1 MKSLAQIQKNLAK
14 ILKAEKGLNFIAVL
28 SKKFPQAKIYL
39 VGGMARD
46 LFLGRESKDYDFVV
60 CGVPAKKLETI
71 LKKLG
76 TTNLVGKRFGVFKFA
91 PKNSALTLDIAL
103 PRTEHAWGTGGYRDV
118 ETQSDWRLPIE
129 KDLAR
134 RDFTINA
141 MALELGI
148 RNKELGIMDLTD
160 PFDGLSDLKKKLI
173 RTVGKPE
180 ERFKEDFSRML
191 RGLRFA
197 SQLNFQIEKNTWDTL
212 VKMMKKINATL
223 CHSRPRSVIPA
234 NAGIQSRAGSRG
246 NPAAGSR
253 IKCGMTT
260 SERIVP
266 YEVISKEFLK
276 SLVINPLKTVDLWDE
291 AGALKQLMPELLKM
305 QGCPQPPEF
314 HKEGDVWTHTYL
326 ALGNL
331 TTPGFTPYN
340 PKKNNLQSKNKK
352 IPITSLIEKMQSLG
366 GGYAGFKKFV
376 RSLPPS
382 FQNEPLIS
390 PTLVLAVLFHDLGK
404 PYTIK
409 TPEKDGVDRI
419 RTNEH
424 DSVGAKLAK
433 QIGERL
439 RLSSVPDMHCNLDH
453 LAWLIQHHLL
463 TVHGDPMKFTNR
475 TIEKY
480 FFNPLVPG
488 TDLLKLIYCDQM
500 ASFVGGKPQLGSLPR
515 LVKRIK
521 MLLGGLRQT
530 KHLPTGKAGHAYRQA
545 GLPPPLLDG
554 REIMMVLKLKPGRLV
569 GDLKDRL
576 REAQLAGK
584 VKNKKQAKDFLI
596 KIHS

>member
-1 MKSLAQIQKNLAK
+1 MKTLPQIQQKITK
-14 ILKAEKGLNFIAVL
+14 ILKAEKGLDFIITL
-28 SKKFPQAKIYL
+28 KKQFPDAKIYL
-39 VGGMARD
+39 VGGMVRD
-46 LFLGRESKDYDFVV
+46 LFLGRESKDYDFVIG
-60 CGVPAKKLETI
+60 GVPPKKLETL

-76 TTNLVGKRFGVFKFA
+76 ATNLVGKRFGVFKFT
-91 PKNSALTLDIAL
+91 PKNSNLMLDIAL

-141 MALELGI
+141 MALELGM
-148 RNKELGIMDLTD
+148 RNKVPTHYIHSRMEKSGSRPCVGKLGIMDLTD
-160 PFDGLSDLKKKLI
+160 PFGGLTDLKKKLI
-173 RTVGKPE
+173 KTVGQPE
-180 ERFKEDFSRML
+180 ERFKEDYSRML

-197 SQLNFQIEKNTWDTL
+197 CQLNFDIETKTHATIKRLIKQINSLDKQ
-212 VKMMKKINATL
+212 K
-223 CHSRPRSVIPA
+223 
-234 NAGIQSRAGSRG
+234 
-246 NPAAGSR
+246 
-253 IKCGMTT
+253 
-260 SERIVP
+260 ERIVP

-276 SLVINPLKTVDLWDE
+276 SLVVNPLKTIDLWDE
-291 AGALKQLMPELLKM
+291 AGALKQLTPELLKM

-331 TTPGFTPYN
+331 NT
-340 PKKNNLQSKNKK
+340 
-352 IPITSLIEKMQSLG
+352 M
-366 GGYAGFKKFV
+366 GFKRFV

-409 TPEKDGVDRI
+409 TPERDGVDRI

-439 RLSSVPDMHCNLDH
+439 RLSSVPNLHCNLDH

-463 TVHGDPMKFTNR
+463 TVHGDPMNFTNR

-488 TDLLKLIYCDQM
+488 GDLLKLIYCDQM
-500 ASFVGGKPQLGSLPR
+500 ASFVKGKPPHLPNLLASQGDKKIKSKFDRCGGKPQLGSLPR

-521 MLLGGLRQT
+521 MLLGGLHQT
-530 KHLPTGKAGHAYRQA
+530 KH
-545 GLPPPLLDG
+545 LPPPLLDG
-554 REIMMVLKLKPGRLV
+554 REIMTILKLKPGRLI

-596 KIHS
+596 KIRP

>member
-14 ILKAEKGLNFIAVL
+14 ILKAEKGLPAGRHGLNFIAVL

-76 TTNLVGKRFGVFKFA
+76 ATNLVGKRFGVFKFA
-91 PKNSALTLDIAL
+91 PTLPPPLTLPLGQGEKTIEIDIAL

-331 TTPGFTPYN
+331 FAPH
-340 PKKNNLQSKNKK
+340 
-352 IPITSLIEKMQSLG
+352 
-366 GGYAGFKKFV
+366 FKKFV

-488 TDLLKLIYCDQM
+488 TDLLKLIYC
-500 ASFVGGKPQLGSLPR
+500 
-515 LVKRIK
+515 
-521 MLLGGLRQT
+521 
-530 KHLPTGKAGHAYRQA
+530 
-545 GLPPPLLDG
+545 
-554 REIMMVLKLKPGRLV
+554 
-569 GDLKDRL
+569 
-576 REAQLAGK
+576 
-584 VKNKKQAKDFLI
+584 
-596 KIHS
+596 